1 MSDGMPQPGGRLP
14 EVSVI
19 MPTFNGAPFIGEAIA
34 SLQSQEGVAPEI
46 IVVDDG
52 STDNVCDIVEA
63 MAGRDDRIRLIRA
76 PHRGVSAARNLG
88 LGAASHEYVTFLDSD
103 DICAPG
109 KIRRQID
116 KLAPRPDI
124 AAVVGHRRYFRQMT
138 AAFEPVEGSLWKR
151 TLDICLASAVF
162 RADIFDRFGG
172 FDEKLT
178 YGEDIDFYYRLFEAD
193 MRFIIEM
200 EIAVYYRRH
209 DGNMTNDQRAM
220 HQACLRAYHNSIVR
234 RRAAGRNDP
243 VKSFFFR
250 TFETEIEF
258 GGRDG

>member
-1 MSDGMPQPGGRLP
+1 MTPLSAPTDRRPP

-19 MPTFNGAPFIGEAIA
+19 MPAFNGAPFIGEAIA
-34 SLQSQEGVAPEI
+34 SLQSQEGVSAEI

-52 STDNVCDIVEA
+52 STDNVSDIVEA
-63 MAGRDDRIRLIRA
+63 LAREDRRIRLMRA

-88 LGAASHEYVTFLDSD
+88 LAAARGEYVTFLDSD

-124 AAVVGHRRYFRQMT
+124 AAVVGHRRYFEAMT
-138 AAFEPVEGSLWKR
+138 ADFEPLPGSLWQR

-162 RADIFDRFGG
+162 RAGLFDRFGG
-172 FDEKLT
+172 FDENLV

-193 MRFIIEM
+193 MPVIIEM
-200 EIAVYYRRH
+200 EIAIYYRRH
-209 DGNMTNDQRAM
+209 AGNMTNDRAAM

-234 RRAAGRNDP
+234 RRALGRTDP
-243 VKSFFFR
+243 IKSFFFR
-250 TFETEIEF
+250 TFDRETEF